1 MSCFSF
7 GHLRAR
13 ILITYDVKLT
23 YRPNINT
30 EPLVLITT
38 KFCYCFLT
46 VIGNIVYEKRRMWG
60 TDCSNLLYFLSN
72 RSVVFFLVSFVLDTT
87 YFIVSIWISCIYKK
101 KASCIC
107 LCKNK
112 YKIHVLF
119 LPNKT
124 PVLKLIRK
132 FGCVLLRNP
141 LKMNAEDTLTSSFK
155 SVKYISGPYHTF
167 KVIKYSESREY
178 FISQI

>member
-46 VIGNIVYEKRRMWG
+46 VIGNIVYEKRCMWG

-72 RSVVFFLVSFVLDTT
+72 RSVGFFFLFHLSLTRPTLQCLSGSVA
-87 YFIVSIWISCIYKK
+87 FIKK
-101 KASCIC
+101 KCIC